1 MGFEGFCRM
10 AVTSLAMACSIAGSN
25 ALVVGSI
32 FEAMV
37 AVLGLRSVGQ
47 NFSPRDKSSVSFGSR
62 LVSLR
67 FTTVRLVSSGF
78 MEGVVYFKGPEI
90 VETLMLKD

>member
-1 MGFEGFCRM
+1 MDFEGFCMM
-10 AVTSLAMACSIAGSN
+10 AVMSLAIACSIAGSN

-37 AVLGLRSVGQ
+37 AVIGLRSVGQ
-47 NFSPRDKSSVSFGSR
+47 NFSHRDKSSVSLGSM

-67 FTTVRLVSSGF
+67 FMTVRLASSGF
-78 MEGVVYFKGPEI
+78 MEGVV
-90 VETLMLKD
+90 

>member
-25 ALVVGSI
+25 ALVMGSI

-47 NFSPRDKSSVSFGSR
+47 NFSPRDKS
-62 LVSLR
+62 
-67 FTTVRLVSSGF
+67 
-78 MEGVVYFKGPEI
+78 
-90 VETLMLKD
+90 